1 MSETTV
7 VDVFKIK
14 KVFGDRVLVRRL
26 GEPEKK
32 RGIFVPSNYL
42 AGKKEPRK
50 VWFGLVLGIGEDS
63 TVKVS
68 IGDRVGIE
76 PIGQHYAAFKGA
88 DDHEYMWVPDEHI
101 AFKDKGSIIAY
112 YEDRLDRKGDPLL
125 QLLGDRI
132 LVREAPKEDTSKIIR
147 PVMSEKNEA
156 KLADVVL
163 TTSKGFKVGDRVLHV
178 PPEAG
183 SSASLDIFEPPF
195 SVLRQVDVIAKLTH
209 DMAPEPAGPRK
220 GAI

>member
-14 KVFGDRVLVRRL
+14 KVFGDRILVRRL

-32 RGIFVPSNYL
+32 RGILVPQSYL

-50 VWFGLVLGIGEDS
+50 AWFGLVIAKGIES
-63 TVKVS
+63 KVKVQ

-76 PIGQHYAAFKGA
+76 PLGQHYATFKGA

-101 AFKDKGSIIAY
+101 AFKDKGSVLAY
-112 YEDRLDRKGDPLL
+112 YEDRLDRKSDPLL

-132 LVREAPKEDTSKIIR
+132 LVREAPKEETSKIIR
-147 PVMSEKNEA
+147 PVTNDKNEA

-163 TTSKGFKVGDRVLHV
+163 TATKDFKEGERVVHV
-178 PPEAG
+178 AADSG

-195 SVLRQVDVIAKLTH
+195 TILRTMDVIAKLH
-209 DMAPEPAGPRK
+209 PAK
-220 GAI
+220 ETACSTSK